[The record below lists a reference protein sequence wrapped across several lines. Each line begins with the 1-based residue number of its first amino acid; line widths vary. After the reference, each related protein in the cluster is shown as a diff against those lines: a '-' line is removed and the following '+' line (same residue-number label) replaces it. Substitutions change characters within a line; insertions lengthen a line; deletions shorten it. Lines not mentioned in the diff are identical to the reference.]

1 MNNESIWDEQYNWNL
16 ICFKSNRVYL
26 YNQQHP
32 LSNIDLI
39 SYAEP
44 KKRLDII
51 PQRWPFRNDKV
62 KEDKYK
68 DEKRNKSVCD
78 ALVSE
83 ELWSRGEL
91 FIVKANA

>member
-51 PQRWPFRNDKV
+51 PQRWPFRNDKG
-62 KEDKYK
+62 KEENYK
-68 DEKRNKSVCD
+68 ENEKISNSVC
-78 ALVSE
+78 AVLVSE
-83 ELWSRGEL
+83 D
-91 FIVKANA
+91 V